1 MKDATTSWKRAE
13 LKRCP
18 SSRGDVIRASNHV
31 PLSLISSSLTRQ
43 QHRRCHCYWN
53 SERLASILAENLSR
67 EVAVVSSP
75 TDVTSTKNEG
85 SSYFRALGP
94 GLVTGAADDDPSG
107 IATYSQ
113 IGAQF
118 GYTLGWTMLFSYP
131 LMTAVQGLSAGIGAV
146 SGNGL
151 AKNLKLHYSR
161 WLAYGAMSLL
171 FVANFINIGANLSAM
186 GAALKLLVGGPEVA
200 YAFMFGVICAT
211 VQVAVPYPAYV
222 RVLKWLTL
230 SLFAYVAVVLIVGV
244 PWSEAVRGL
253 IIPKLELTGTM
264 FTAIVAVLGTTI
276 SPYLFFWQAGEEI
289 EELRRKRRPYL
300 KRYPHMAKSEL
311 GRIRVDTLVG
321 MGFSNLVAICI
332 MVAAA
337 ATLHAQG
344 ITQIETSAQAAE
356 ALKPVAGPFAFAVF
370 AIGII
375 GTGMLAVPVL
385 AGSTGYAVA
394 ESFGW
399 KEGLGKKL
407 SEAKAFYATIVVATL
422 GSVTVTILGLD
433 PVRALYW
440 SAVVNGVLAT
450 PLIVLM
456 VLMSRNRTIMGE
468 LKAPRWMVALS
479 VFTAVVMGLST
490 VGMFLF

>member
-1 MKDATTSWKRAE
+1 M
-13 LKRCP
+13 
-18 SSRGDVIRASNHV
+18 AS
-31 PLSLISSSLTRQ
+31 
-43 QHRRCHCYWN
+43 
-53 SERLASILAENLSR
+53 
-67 EVAVVSSP
+67 
-75 TDVTSTKNEG
+75 TSTETTAQPSGGANFLK
-85 SSYFRALGP
+85 ALGP

-151 AKNLKLHYSR
+151 AKNLKRHYSP
-161 WLAYGAMSLL
+161 WLAYGAMALL
-171 FVANFINIGANLSAM
+171 FIANFINIGANLAAM
-186 GAALKLLVGGPEVA
+186 GAALRLLLGGPEIV
-200 YAFMFGVICAT
+200 YALIFGVICAT

-230 SLFAYVAVVLIVGV
+230 ALFAYVAVVLIVGV
-244 PWSEAVRGL
+244 PWGQALQGIV
-253 IIPKLELTGTM
+253 IPHLEMSGTM
-264 FTAIVAVLGTTI
+264 FTAVVAVLGTTI

-289 EELRRKRRPYL
+289 EELRRKRAPYL
-300 KRYPHMAKSEL
+300 KRYPSTAKHEL
-311 GRIRVDTLVG
+311 GRIRMDTLIG
-321 MGFSNLVAICI
+321 MGFSNVVAVCI

-344 ITQIETSAQAAE
+344 INNVETSAQAAE
-356 ALKPVAGPFAFAVF
+356 ALKPVAGEFAFVVF
-370 AIGII
+370 AVGII
-375 GTGMLAVPVL
+375 GTGLLAVPVL
-385 AGSTGYAVA
+385 AGSTAYAVA

-399 KEGLGKKL
+399 KQGLGLKL

-422 GSVTVTILGLD
+422 GSVAVTTLGLD

-450 PLIVLM
+450 PLIILM
-456 VLMSRNRTIMGE
+456 VLMARNRAIMGD
-468 LKAPRWMVALS
+468 LKAPRWMVAIS
-479 VFTAVVMGLST
+479 IFTAAVMGLST
-490 VGMFLF
+490 LGMFVF